1 MQMIGKI
8 SERISVVPTFRSSCT
23 ISARTFHELQKVMG
37 TRKPKILVPLFHLKF
52 PDGICRLRC
61 RNFKWAALGLGKAS
75 VAVSVLLLGP
85 ALSGCILGSER
96 PDLNLDVPAT
106 YREGGR
112 NAPDAHLPAVDWWRG
127 FKSSE
132 LTTLMEAAQIYNFD
146 IAVAIAQIVQADAQ
160 VGVAGAPLLPSLT
173 GTTNAQQSRPSSSL
187 GAGNMFAGSGGNM
200 FSQYSLGLTASYMID
215 FWGKNRATLHAA
227 EESATASR
235 YNREVVTLTTFVTVA
250 NTYFQVLAAQD
261 QLRVARRNLAAAERI
276 LTLIRQQFAGGTSSQ
291 LDVSQQEA
299 QVSNERAAIPPLEVT
314 LRQNTAAL
322 AVLVGR
328 APANFTVKGG
338 SLTQIAIPRV
348 TPGMPSELLN
358 QRPDI
363 RQVEAQ
369 LASSNFSVE
378 AARAAFFPQIQLT
391 TQTGVQSAALAALFA
406 GPGAWFFTLSAGLT
420 QPLFDGFL
428 LESQLKQAK
437 GVQLQNLQ
445 AYRKAVLSAFADVE
459 KALVALSQLT
469 LQERLQAEAVANSR
483 KAFEV
488 SETQLR
494 AGTVNLITVLQT
506 QQTLLTA
513 ENTLAQVRLNKVLA
527 ASSLFQALGGGWT
540 PTGELLSLQQAGEAQ
555 RTN

>member
-1 MQMIGKI
+1 MIGKV
-8 SERISVVPTFRSSCT
+8 SPS
-23 ISARTFHELQKVMG
+23 
-37 TRKPKILVPLFHLKF
+37 
-52 PDGICRLRC
+52 
-61 RNFKWAALGLGKAS
+61 LGKFRLA
-75 VAVSVLLLGP
+75 ASVLLLGP
-85 ALSGCILGSER
+85 ALSGCILGTER
-96 PDLNLDVPAT
+96 PDLNLDVPAA

-112 NAPDAHLPAVDWWRG
+112 TAPDAHVPAIDWWRD

-132 LTTLMEAAQIYNFD
+132 LTSLMDAAQLYDLD

-160 VGVAGAPLLPSLT
+160 VGVQGAPLFPSVT
-173 GTTNAQQSRPSSSL
+173 GTANAEQSRSASSGFSNNNL
-187 GAGNMFAGSGGNM
+187 AGTGLTSVSTGGGGST
-200 FSQYSLGLTASYMID
+200 FSQYSLGLSASYMID

-227 EESATASR
+227 EESATALR
-235 YNREVVTLTTFVTVA
+235 YNREVVTLTAIVTVA

-276 LTLIRQQFAGGTSSQ
+276 LTLIKQQFAGGTASQ
-291 LDVSQQEA
+291 LDVSQQET
-299 QVSNERAAIPPLEVT
+299 QVATERAAIPPLEIT
-314 LRQNTAAL
+314 LRQNIAAL

-338 SLTQIAIPRV
+338 LLTQIAVPRV
-348 TPGMPSELLN
+348 TPGLPSELLN

-363 RQVEAQ
+363 RQAEAQ

-378 AARAAFFPQIQLT
+378 SARAAFFPQIQLT
-391 TQTGVQSAALAALFA
+391 AQTGVQSATLAALF
-406 GPGAWFFTLSAGLT
+406 GPGAWFYTVSAGLT

-428 LESQLKQAK
+428 LESELKQAK

-445 AYRKAVLSAFADVE
+445 AYRKAVLSAFSDVE
-459 KALVALSQLT
+459 KALVALSQST
-469 LQERLQAEAVANSR
+469 LQERLEVEAVASAR

-506 QQTLLTA
+506 QQTLLTN
-513 ENTLAQVRLNKVLA
+513 ENALAQARLNKLLA

-540 PTGELLSLQQAGEAQ
+540 PTGQLSSLQPQDAAAPSAQ
-555 RTN
+555 

>member
-1 MQMIGKI
+1 
-8 SERISVVPTFRSSCT
+8 
-23 ISARTFHELQKVMG
+23 
-37 TRKPKILVPLFHLKF
+37 
-52 PDGICRLRC
+52 LRC
-61 RNFKWAALGLGKAS
+61 RNFKWAALDLGKVGA
-75 VAVSVLLLGP
+75 AVSVLLLGP

-112 NAPDAHLPAVDWWRG
+112 NAPDARLPAVDWWRG

-173 GTTNAQQSRPSSSL
+173 GTANAEQSRPSASL
-187 GAGNMFAGSGGNM
+187 GGGNMFSGSGGRA

-235 YNREVVTLTTFVTVA
+235 YNREVVTLTAVITVA

-276 LTLIRQQFAGGTSSQ
+276 LTLIRQQFAGGTASQ

-314 LRQNTAAL
+314 LRQNIAAL
-322 AVLVGR
+322 AVLLGR

-363 RQVEAQ
+363 RQAEAQ

-378 AARAAFFPQIQLT
+378 SARAAFFPQIQLT
-391 TQTGVQSAALAALFA
+391 TQTGVQSAALASLF
-406 GPGAWFFTLSAGLT
+406 GPAAWFYTLSAGLT

-555 RTN
+555 RAN